1 MFVKKAFGNK
11 NPDAF
16 YYTKKIHI
24 QGGFSMSAIVAMN
37 EETRRI
43 EQFND
48 IVANIKPLMTVG
60 KGKNQRAITGSA
72 VVPLSCCFVDSR
84 YQGMRTHK
92 HLNRLKNKWDE
103 RKLTPIIL
111 VPHPEEYRFAV
122 VDGQG
127 RCLVAPEKGMDRLN
141 AIILMD
147 APEDLDERL
156 KFEAEYFIG
165 QDSEVENVKPL
176 EKHLSRVIIGDSAAV
191 SLDKLLNKYGIKF
204 VATKGNREE
213 SVLGS
218 YTDTYS
224 IVKVHGEKCLDFI
237 FSIID
242 NAGWNKETNGYAT
255 FVMRALR
262 EVWIAHPNDRKEIHR
277 YLSKELRQ
285 IDPALFSA
293 EAKAK
298 YPKRDH
304 RVSCVLYVED
314 LVCDG
319 LGIEKKIYVENGKK
333 VKISK

>member
-1 MFVKKAFGNK
+1 
-11 NPDAF
+11 
-16 YYTKKIHI
+16 
-24 QGGFSMSAIVAMN
+24 MSAVVAMN
-37 EETRRI
+37 EETRRM

-48 IVANIKPLMTVG
+48 IVANINPLMTVG
-60 KGKNQRAITGSA
+60 KGKNQRVITGSA
-72 VVPLSCCFVDSR
+72 VVPLSLCFVDAR

-255 FVMRALR
+255 FVMRSLR

>member
-1 MFVKKAFGNK
+1 
-11 NPDAF
+11 
-16 YYTKKIHI
+16 
-24 QGGFSMSAIVAMN
+24 MSAVVAMN
-37 EETRRI
+37 EETRRM

-48 IVANIKPLMTVG
+48 IVANIKPLMTTG

-147 APEDLDERL
+147 APEDLNERL

-176 EKHLSRVIIGDSAAV
+176 EKHLSRVIIGDVAAV

-237 FSIID
+237 FSIIE

>member
-1 MFVKKAFGNK
+1 
-11 NPDAF
+11 
-16 YYTKKIHI
+16 
-24 QGGFSMSAIVAMN
+24 MSTVVAMN
-37 EETRRI
+37 EETRRM

-60 KGKNQRAITGSA
+60 KGKNQRAVTGSA

-84 YQGMRTHK
+84 YQGMRAHK

-204 VATKGNREE
+204 VSTKGNREE

-277 YLSKELRQ
+277 FLSKELRQ

-319 LGIEKKIYVENGKK
+319 LGIEKKIYVDNGKK
-333 VKISK
+333 VKIYK

>member
-1 MFVKKAFGNK
+1 
-11 NPDAF
+11 
-16 YYTKKIHI
+16 
-24 QGGFSMSAIVAMN
+24 MSAVVAMN

-72 VVPLSCCFVDSR
+72 VVPLSLCFVDAR

-92 HLNRLKNKWDE
+92 HLNRLRNKWDE

-111 VPHPEEYRFAV
+111 VWHLEEHRFAI

-127 RCLVAPEKGMDRLN
+127 RFIIAGEKGIGRLN

-147 APEDLDERL
+147 APEDPDERL

>member
-1 MFVKKAFGNK
+1 
-11 NPDAF
+11 
-16 YYTKKIHI
+16 
-24 QGGFSMSAIVAMN
+24 MSAVVAMN
-37 EETRRI
+37 EETRRM

-60 KGKNQRAITGSA
+60 KGKNQRVITGSA
-72 VVPLSCCFVDSR
+72 VVPLSLCFVDSR

-92 HLNRLKNKWDE
+92 HLNRLRNKWDV
-103 RKLTPIIL
+103 RKLTPIVL
-111 VPHPEEYRFAV
+111 VWHLEEHRFAV

-127 RCLVAPEKGMDRLN
+127 RVIVADEKGIDRLN

-147 APEDLDERL
+147 APEDPEERL

-176 EKHLSRVIIGDSAAV
+176 EKHLSRVIIGDDAAV

-224 IVKVHGEKCLDFI
+224 IVKVHGAKCLDFI

-242 NAGWNKETNGYAT
+242 NVGWNKETNGYAT
-255 FVMRALR
+255 FVMRSFR
-262 EVWIAHPNDRKEIHR
+262 ETWVAHPNDRKEIHR
-277 YLSKELRQ
+277 FLSKELRQ

-314 LVCDG
+314 MVCDG
-319 LGIEKKIYVENGKK
+319 LGIEKKIYVDNGKK
-333 VKISK
+333 IKISK

>member
-1 MFVKKAFGNK
+1 MKHLEIKIQMLFIIQ
-11 NPDAF
+11 
-16 YYTKKIHI
+16 KIHI
-24 QGGFSMSAIVAMN
+24 QGGFSMSAVVAMN
-37 EETRRI
+37 EETRRM

-48 IVANIKPLMTVG
+48 IVANIKPLMTTG

-147 APEDLDERL
+147 APEDLNERL

-176 EKHLSRVIIGDSAAV
+176 EKHLSRVIIGDVAAV

-237 FSIID
+237 FSIIE

>member
-1 MFVKKAFGNK
+1 
-11 NPDAF
+11 
-16 YYTKKIHI
+16 
-24 QGGFSMSAIVAMN
+24 MSAVVAMN
-37 EETRRI
+37 EETRRM

-48 IVANIKPLMTVG
+48 IVANIKPLMTTG

-147 APEDLDERL
+147 APEDLNERL

-176 EKHLSRVIIGDSAAV
+176 EKHLSRVIIGDNAAV

-213 SVLGS
+213 TVLGS

-255 FVMRALR
+255 FVMRSLR
-262 EVWIAHPNDRKEIHR
+262 ETWIAHPNDRKEIHR
-277 YLSKELRQ
+277 FLSKELRQ

-293 EAKAK
+293 NAKTK

-314 LVCDG
+314 MVCDG
-319 LGIEKKIYVENGKK
+319 LGIEKKIYVDGTRKCK
-333 VKISK
+333 VVK

>member
-1 MFVKKAFGNK
+1 
-11 NPDAF
+11 
-16 YYTKKIHI
+16 
-24 QGGFSMSAIVAMN
+24 MSAVIAMN
-37 EETRRI
+37 EETRRM

-72 VVPLSCCFVDSR
+72 VVPLSLCFVDSR

-92 HLNRLKNKWDE
+92 HLNKLRNKWDE

-165 QDSEVENVKPL
+165 QDSEVENVRPL
-176 EKHLSRVIIGDSAAV
+176 EKHLPRVIIGDSAAV

-237 FSIID
+237 FSIIE

-262 EVWIAHPNDRKEIHR
+262 EVWVAHPIDRKEIHR
-277 YLSKELRQ
+277 YLSNELRL

-293 EAKAK
+293 EAKSK

-314 LVCDG
+314 MVCDS

>member
-1 MFVKKAFGNK
+1 
-11 NPDAF
+11 
-16 YYTKKIHI
+16 
-24 QGGFSMSAIVAMN
+24 MSAVVAMN
-37 EETRRI
+37 EETRRM

-314 LVCDG
+314 LICDG

-333 VKISK
+333 VKISE

>member
-1 MFVKKAFGNK
+1 
-11 NPDAF
+11 
-16 YYTKKIHI
+16 
-24 QGGFSMSAIVAMN
+24 MSTVVAMN
-37 EETRRI
+37 EETRRM
-43 EQFND
+43 EQYND
-48 IVANIKPLMTVG
+48 IVANIKPLMTTG
-60 KGKNQRAITGSA
+60 KGRNQRVITGSA
-72 VVPLSCCFVDSR
+72 VVPLSLCFVDSR
-84 YQGMRTHK
+84 YQGNRHHK
-92 HLNRLKNKWDE
+92 HLNRLRNRWDE

-111 VPHPEEYRFAV
+111 VWHPEEHRFAI

-127 RCLVAPEKGMDRLN
+127 RFIVAEEKGIDRLN

-147 APEDLDERL
+147 APEDPEERL

-314 LVCDG
+314 LICDG

-333 VKISK
+333 VKISE

>member
-1 MFVKKAFGNK
+1 M
-11 NPDAF
+11 
-16 YYTKKIHI
+16 
-24 QGGFSMSAIVAMN
+24 
-37 EETRRI
+37 

-237 FSIID
+237 FSIIE

-262 EVWIAHPNDRKEIHR
+262 EVWIAHPSDRKEMHR

-293 EAKAK
+293 EAKSK

-319 LGIEKKIYVENGKK
+319 IGIEKKIYVENGKK

>member
-1 MFVKKAFGNK
+1 
-11 NPDAF
+11 
-16 YYTKKIHI
+16 
-24 QGGFSMSAIVAMN
+24 MSAVVAMN
-37 EETRRI
+37 EETRRM

-60 KGKNQRAITGSA
+60 KGKNQRAVTGSA

-156 KFEAEYFIG
+156 RFEAEYFIG

>member
-1 MFVKKAFGNK
+1 MNVV
-11 NPDAF
+11 
-16 YYTKKIHI
+16 
-24 QGGFSMSAIVAMN
+24 VAMN
-37 EETRRI
+37 EETRRM

-48 IVANIKPLMTVG
+48 IVANIKPLMTTG
-60 KGKNQRAITGSA
+60 KGRNQRVITGSA
-72 VVPLSCCFVDSR
+72 VVPLSLCFVDSR

-147 APEDLDERL
+147 ALEDLNERL

-176 EKHLSRVIIGDSAAV
+176 EKHLSRVIIGDNAAV

-242 NAGWNKETNGYAT
+242 NAGWNKETNGYST

-262 EVWIAHPNDRKEIHR
+262 EVWIAHPTERKEIHKF
-277 YLSKELRQ
+277 LSKELRQ
-285 IDPALFSA
+285 VDPALFSA
-293 EAKAK
+293 NAKSK

-319 LGIEKKIYVENGKK
+319 LGIEKKIYVDNGKK
-333 VKISK
+333 LKISK

>member
-1 MFVKKAFGNK
+1 
-11 NPDAF
+11 
-16 YYTKKIHI
+16 
-24 QGGFSMSAIVAMN
+24 MSTVVAMN
-37 EETRRI
+37 EETRRM

-48 IVANIKPLMTVG
+48 IVANIKPLMSVG
-60 KGKNQRAITGSA
+60 KGKNQRVITGSA
-72 VVPLSCCFVDSR
+72 VVPLSLCFVDSR

-314 LVCDG
+314 LICDG

-333 VKISK
+333 VKISE

>member
-1 MFVKKAFGNK
+1 MLFR
-11 NPDAF
+11 
-16 YYTKKIHI
+16 
-24 QGGFSMSAIVAMN
+24 S
-37 EETRRI
+37 EETRRM

-48 IVANIKPLMTVG
+48 IVANIKPLMTIG
-60 KGKNQRAITGSA
+60 KGRNQRVITGSA

-147 APEDLDERL
+147 APEDLSERL
-156 KFEAEYFIG
+156 KFEAKYFIG

-191 SLDKLLNKYGIKF
+191 SLDKLLKKYGIKF
-204 VATKGNREE
+204 VTTKGNREE

-262 EVWIAHPNDRKEIHR
+262 EIWIAHPNERKEIHR
-277 YLSKELRQ
+277 FLSKELRQ

>member
-1 MFVKKAFGNK
+1 
-11 NPDAF
+11 
-16 YYTKKIHI
+16 
-24 QGGFSMSAIVAMN
+24 MSAVVAMN
-37 EETRRI
+37 EETRRM

-72 VVPLSCCFVDSR
+72 VVPLSLCFVDAR

-111 VPHPEEYRFAV
+111 VPHPEEYIFAV

-127 RCLVAPEKGMDRLN
+127 RCLVAPEKGMERLN

>member
-1 MFVKKAFGNK
+1 MNSV
-11 NPDAF
+11 
-16 YYTKKIHI
+16 
-24 QGGFSMSAIVAMN
+24 VVMN
-37 EETRRI
+37 EEARRM

-48 IVANIKPLMTVG
+48 IMATIKPLMTTG
-60 KGKNQRAITGSA
+60 KGKNIKMITGST

-156 KFEAEYFIG
+156 RFEAEYFIS

-176 EKHLSRVIIGDSAAV
+176 EKHLSRVIIGDKAAV

-237 FSIID
+237 FSIIE

-262 EVWIAHPNDRKEIHR
+262 EIWIAHPTERKEIHR

-293 EAKAK
+293 SAKTK

-304 RVSCVLYVED
+304 RVSCILYVED
-314 LVCDG
+314 MICDG
-319 LGIEKKIYVENGKK
+319 LGIEKKIYVDNGKK
-333 VKISK
+333 VKIFK

>member
-1 MFVKKAFGNK
+1 
-11 NPDAF
+11 
-16 YYTKKIHI
+16 
-24 QGGFSMSAIVAMN
+24 MSTVVAMN
-37 EETRRI
+37 EEARRM
-43 EQFND
+43 EQYND

-224 IVKVHGEKCLDFI
+224 IVKVHGERCLDFI

-262 EVWIAHPNDRKEIHR
+262 ETWVAHPNERKEIHR
-277 YLSKELRQ
+277 FLSKELRQ

-314 LVCDG
+314 MVCDG
-319 LGIEKKIYVENGKK
+319 LGIEKKIYVDNGKK

>member
-1 MFVKKAFGNK
+1 MILKSIWKIKSRCFLLYNK
-11 NPDAF
+11 L
-16 YYTKKIHI
+16 HI
-24 QGGFSMSAIVAMN
+24 QGGCRMSAIVAIN
-37 EETRRI
+37 EETRRM
-43 EQFND
+43 EQYND

-60 KGKNQRAITGSA
+60 KGKNQRAVTGSA

>member
-1 MFVKKAFGNK
+1 
-11 NPDAF
+11 
-16 YYTKKIHI
+16 
-24 QGGFSMSAIVAMN
+24 MSAVVAMN
-37 EETRRI
+37 EEARRM

-48 IVANIKPLMTVG
+48 IVANIKPLMTTG

-147 APEDLDERL
+147 APEDLNERL

-176 EKHLSRVIIGDSAAV
+176 EKHLSKVIIGDSAAV

-293 EAKAK
+293 EAKSK

>member
-1 MFVKKAFGNK
+1 
-11 NPDAF
+11 
-16 YYTKKIHI
+16 
-24 QGGFSMSAIVAMN
+24 MSAVVAMN
-37 EETRRI
+37 EETRRM

-147 APEDLDERL
+147 APEDLNERL

-176 EKHLSRVIIGDSAAV
+176 EKHLSRVIIGDDAAV

-204 VATKGNREE
+204 VSTKGNREE

-237 FSIID
+237 FSIVD

>member
-1 MFVKKAFGNK
+1 
-11 NPDAF
+11 
-16 YYTKKIHI
+16 
-24 QGGFSMSAIVAMN
+24 MSAVVAMN
-37 EETRRI
+37 EEARRI

-60 KGKNQRAITGSA
+60 KGKNQRVITGSA
-72 VVPLSCCFVDSR
+72 VVPLSLCFVDAR

-92 HLNRLKNKWDE
+92 HLNRLRNKWDE

-111 VPHPEEYRFAV
+111 VWHLEEHRFAI

-127 RCLVAPEKGMDRLN
+127 RFIIAGEKRIDRLN

-147 APEDLDERL
+147 APEDPDERL

-293 EAKAK
+293 DAKAK

>member
-1 MFVKKAFGNK
+1 
-11 NPDAF
+11 
-16 YYTKKIHI
+16 
-24 QGGFSMSAIVAMN
+24 MSAVVAMN
-37 EETRRI
+37 EETRRM
-43 EQFND
+43 EQYND
-48 IVANIKPLMTVG
+48 IVANIKPLMTTG

-147 APEDLDERL
+147 APEDLNERL

-255 FVMRALR
+255 FVMRSLR
-262 EVWIAHPNDRKEIHR
+262 ETWVAHPNDRKEIHR
-277 YLSKELRQ
+277 FLSKELRQ

-314 LVCDG
+314 MVCDG
-319 LGIEKKIYVENGKK
+319 LGIEKKIYVANGKK

>member
-1 MFVKKAFGNK
+1 
-11 NPDAF
+11 
-16 YYTKKIHI
+16 
-24 QGGFSMSAIVAMN
+24 MSAVVAMN
-37 EETRRI
+37 EEARRI

-60 KGKNQRAITGSA
+60 KGKNQRVITGSA

-293 EAKAK
+293 EAKSK

>member
-1 MFVKKAFGNK
+1 
-11 NPDAF
+11 
-16 YYTKKIHI
+16 
-24 QGGFSMSAIVAMN
+24 MSTVIAMN
-37 EETRRI
+37 EEARRR

-48 IVANIKPLMTVG
+48 IVANIKPLMTAG

-191 SLDKLLNKYGIKF
+191 SLDKLLNKYEIKF

-218 YTDTYS
+218 YTDTYR
-224 IVKVHGEKCLDFI
+224 IIKTHGERCLDFI
-237 FSIID
+237 FSIIE
-242 NAGWNKETNGYAT
+242 NVGWNKETNGYAT
-255 FVMRALR
+255 FVMRALK
-262 EVWIAHPNDRKEIHR
+262 ESWVSHPNDRKEIHR
-277 YLSKELRQ
+277 FLSKEFRQ

-314 LVCDG
+314 MVCDG

>member
-1 MFVKKAFGNK
+1 
-11 NPDAF
+11 
-16 YYTKKIHI
+16 
-24 QGGFSMSAIVAMN
+24 MSAIVAMN
-37 EETRRI
+37 EETRRM

-176 EKHLSRVIIGDSAAV
+176 EKHLSRVIIGDVAAV

>member
-1 MFVKKAFGNK
+1 
-11 NPDAF
+11 
-16 YYTKKIHI
+16 
-24 QGGFSMSAIVAMN
+24 MSTVVAMN
-37 EETRRI
+37 EKTRRM
-43 EQFND
+43 EQYND

-60 KGKNQRAITGSA
+60 KGKNQRAVTGSA

-103 RKLTPIIL
+103 RKLTPIL

-147 APEDLDERL
+147 APEDLNERL

-176 EKHLSRVIIGDSAAV
+176 EKHLSRVIIGDNAAV

-204 VATKGNREE
+204 VSTKGNREE

>member
-1 MFVKKAFGNK
+1 MNTV
-11 NPDAF
+11 
-16 YYTKKIHI
+16 TT
-24 QGGFSMSAIVAMN
+24 MN
-37 EETRRI
+37 EETRRM
-43 EQFND
+43 EQYND
-48 IVANIKPLMTVG
+48 IVANIKPLMTIG
-60 KGKNQRAITGSA
+60 KGSSQRVITGSA
-72 VVPLSCCFVDSR
+72 VVPLSCCFVDER

-92 HLNRLKNKWDE
+92 HLNRLRNKWDE

-127 RCLVAPEKGMDRLN
+127 RCLIAPEKGMDRLN

-156 KFEAEYFIG
+156 IFESEYFIG

-176 EKHLSRVIIGDSAAV
+176 EKHLSRVIIGDEAATI
-191 SLDKLLNKYGIKF
+191 LDNLLNKYGIKF

-224 IVKVHGEKCLDFI
+224 IAKVHGEKCLDFI
-237 FSIID
+237 FSIIE

-262 EVWIAHPNDRKEIHR
+262 ETWIAHPNDRKKIHKF
-277 YLSKELRQ
+277 LSKELRK

-293 EAKAK
+293 NSKSK

-304 RVSCVLYVED
+304 RISCVLYVED
-314 LVCDG
+314 MICNG
-319 LGIEKKIYVENGKK
+319 LGIEKKIYIEDEKK
-333 VKISK
+333 VKI

>member
-1 MFVKKAFGNK
+1 
-11 NPDAF
+11 
-16 YYTKKIHI
+16 
-24 QGGFSMSAIVAMN
+24 MSAVVAMN
-37 EETRRI
+37 EETRRM

-147 APEDLDERL
+147 APEDLNERL

-176 EKHLSRVIIGDSAAV
+176 EKHLSRVIIGDNAAV

-204 VATKGNREE
+204 VSTKGNREE

-293 EAKAK
+293 EAKSK

-319 LGIEKKIYVENGKK
+319 LEIEKKIYVENGKK

>member
-1 MFVKKAFGNK
+1 MNAV
-11 NPDAF
+11 
-16 YYTKKIHI
+16 
-24 QGGFSMSAIVAMN
+24 VAMN
-37 EETRRI
+37 EETRRM

-111 VPHPEEYRFAV
+111 VPHPEEYSFAV

-147 APEDLDERL
+147 APEDLNERL